1 MGKRN
6 ATRVTAQDIARAEG
20 GVEGLIKQL
29 VKRITDGEHDLREG
43 AAAQIC
49 SLAVQNH
56 GEHCVM
62 LHNKGAVKPL
72 VKLLS
77 EGSAKSQAS
86 ACGALHAIALAKEQH
101 QATLVEKG
109 GVKPL
114 VRLLKTGSP
123 KVQEQVKICALRAA
137 SDASCCTNRGT
148 ARSHSPS
155 LLSPRLHR
163 LPLPLRHS
171 PPTSPIRSTSS
182 RRDVSSR

>member
-29 VKRITDGEHDLREG
+29 VKRVTDGEHDLREG
-43 AAAQIC
+43 AAAQLC

-72 VKLLS
+72 VKLLT

-86 ACGALHAIALAKEQH
+86 ACGALHAIAVAKEEH
-101 QATLVEKG
+101 QSTLVDKG

-114 VRLLKTGSP
+114 VKLLKTGSP
-123 KVQEQVKICALRAA
+123 KVQEQVKSCALRNTVTAF
-137 SDASCCTNRGT
+137 CCCCHSGT
-148 ARSHSPS
+148 HTLHSILIIHPP
-155 LLSPRLHR
+155 LSPRVRR
-163 LPLPLRHS
+163 LLLPLRHS
-171 PPTSPIRSTSS
+171 LPMSPIRKT
-182 RRDVSSR
+182 